1 MDQALP
7 RRGGVNNRIMQDP
20 KKTCIIIAGPTA
32 VGKTR
37 LAVDLALHYN
47 TSIVSADSRQC
58 FRELNI
64 GVAKP
69 DEADLARVRHYFINS
84 HSIFD
89 EMSAAIFEEYAL
101 AAIDEIFQTRDVAVM
116 VGGTGLYIQA
126 FCEGMDLMPAVDP
139 SVRKSI
145 ADDYRQY
152 GLGWLQKTVQKEDPD
167 WFASGEVQNPQRM
180 MRALELVRQ
189 TGKSILSY
197 QQSKTSQRPFHIV
210 KIGLNLPRPQL
221 YSQINHRTDLMIEQG
236 LEEEARSLLPHR
248 GLNALQTVG
257 YRELFEY
264 FDGAIDKDR
273 AIELIKRNTRHY
285 AKRQLTWFLRDEA
298 FSWAS
303 PLDQHQIITL
313 LSSLV

>member
-1 MDQALP
+1 
-7 RRGGVNNRIMQDP
+7 MQDP

-47 TSIVSADSRQC
+47 TCIISADSRQC

-69 DEADLARVRHYFINS
+69 DESDLARVKHYFINS

-89 EMSAAIFEEYAL
+89 ELNAGIFEEYAL
-101 AAIDEIFQTRDVAVM
+101 AAIDEIFQTRDIAVM

-126 FCEGMDLMPAVDP
+126 FCEGMDTMPAVDP
-139 SVRKSI
+139 SVRKTI
-145 ADDYRQY
+145 ADDYRHH
-152 GLGWLQKTVQKEDPD
+152 GLDWLQKKVQEEDPD
-167 WFASGEVQNPQRM
+167 WFATGEVQNPQRM
-180 MRALELVRQ
+180 MRALEMVRQ
-189 TGKSILSY
+189 TGKSILTY
-197 QQSKTSQRPFHIV
+197 QQSKTSQRPFRIV
-210 KIGLNLPRPQL
+210 KIALNLPRPQL
-221 YSQINHRTDLMIEQG
+221 YTQVNHRTDSMIEQG
-236 LEEEARSLLPHR
+236 LEDEARSLLPHR

-257 YRELFEY
+257 YREFFEY
-264 FDGAIDKDR
+264 FDGTIDKAR

-285 AKRQLTWFLRDEA
+285 AKRQLTWFQRDEA
-298 FSWAS
+298 FTWAN
-303 PLDQHQIITL
+303 PLDQHQIIKL